1 MKKRSYKLVTII
13 CILFLSLFI
22 CNFSYGFIKDDFAK
36 DKAVDKFKNPPV
48 YVVDSAKYMSM
59 TDQQIIEQLNKDKLG
74 YSGTKPTSEMK
85 FYTYIKITKYHSR
98 LKTYE
103 IQFGETG
110 YPIKYGVGVFGAN
123 QRFTI
128 DELKEVFG
136 LDENVQKD
144 TLKVGYTWN
153 VNLVV
158 GAQDVEKA
166 YNIWVKTLYAGSD
179 LNKIDTVQTDNTTE
193 SNTFANL
200 TSTIT
205 NGVSKWVEEFCEHPV
220 GKIIETFMDPL
231 GHVLGDGAQWV
242 ANLIQSLPDDTY
254 RDGIVLYTYKDLA
267 TDNED
272 GVDNTGISGDSTST
286 ARTDNSST
294 SQIVFIGDSR
304 TNALKDV
311 NTNSSNVF
319 ICKDSEGYDWMMS
332 TGFPEA
338 DSYAKQGTSFVILMG
353 VNDLYKKADYVT
365 AINSKA
371 QEWISKG
378 AKVFYAS
385 VGPVVDD
392 PYATNAEIEDFNNTL
407 KNGLISDITFI
418 DLYAELTANGYQTVD
433 GTHYTTETDKRIL
446 QFLEEQIK
454 SGRNQYTYFK
464 FV

>member
-1 MKKRSYKLVTII
+1 ME
-13 CILFLSLFI
+13 
-22 CNFSYGFIKDDFAK
+22 NIKF
-36 DKAVDKFKNPPV
+36 N
-48 YVVDSAKYMSM
+48 
-59 TDQQIIEQLNKDKLG
+59 
-74 YSGTKPTSEMK
+74 SGESGLPI
-85 FYTYIKITKYHSR
+85 TYIPIALPHTK
-98 LKTYE
+98 
-103 IQFGETG
+103 
-110 YPIKYGVGVFGAN
+110 
-123 QRFTI
+123 FTI
-128 DELKEVFG
+128 KELKEWWG
-136 LDENVQKD
+136 LNENVTD
-144 TLKVGYTWN
+144 AELKNGYTWN
-153 VNLVV
+153 TNII
-158 GAQDVEKA
+158 VEGSGNIA
-166 YNIWVKTLYAGSD
+166 TDHSTLSYNIYLKKLYAGDD
-179 LNKIDTVQTDNTTE
+179 LNKIDGEKTSDDDASATTADTRE
-193 SNTFANL
+193 TISNVVKTFAE
-200 TSTIT
+200 
-205 NGVSKWVEEFCEHPV
+205 WVKEFCEHPV

-454 SGRNQYTYFK
+454 SGRNNNSNIK
-464 FV
+464 FI